1 HKILISIYL
10 PYSTHTLQPLNI
22 VMFKP
27 LSIAYLKKLGER
39 LFKHKGL
46 VLVKKPNFFSL
57 F

>member
-1 HKILISIYL
+1 KILISIYL

-39 LFKHKGL
+39 FFKHKGL